1 MSSEKVSIIIPVY
14 NVEKYLAE
22 CLDSALRQDYENIEI
37 IAINDGSTD
46 ASLSILEE
54 FHAKHQN
61 IIVKSIPNQGLSV
74 ARNTG
79 LEIATGEY
87 ILFLDSDDFIE
98 KHTISTCLG
107 HLKQH
112 QTDIIFFSANVF
124 LDGISEEI
132 GRKFR
137 TERTPTLQNKSCPAR
152 SFFAQSININNY
164 QVSACFYVYK
174 KNRLDS
180 IKFHPGILYED
191 NLFTTRLLL
200 ENEKIKVTCI
210 TDKLYNRRVRPES
223 IMTQKKHEKHVD
235 GFFVIAEELLKLKL
249 AKEKSETG
257 AALNYFIQSLLS
269 NASITYRLIYGDRL
283 PYRTRKKLIILLSK
297 TKPIKIKS
305 IALYAFPELITIRN
319 LLRKPS
325 IIKKS
330 EPPKAL
336 QNSAPKDHQKMQ

>member
-22 CLDSALRQDYENIEI
+22 CLNSALYQDYENVEI

-61 IIVKSIPNQGLSV
+61 IVIKSIHNQGPSV

-98 KHTISTCLG
+98 KHTISTCLRN
-107 HLKQH
+107 LKQH
-112 QTDIIFFSANVF
+112 QTDIVFFSPKVF
-124 LDGISEEI
+124 LDGVSEDI
-132 GRKFR
+132 GRKLR
-137 TERTPTLQNKSCPAR
+137 TDRSPALQNKSCSAR
-152 SFFAQSININNY
+152 SFFVQSMTIRNY
-164 QVSACFYVYK
+164 QVSACFYVYQK
-174 KNRLDS
+174 SKLDN
-180 IKFHPGILYED
+180 IRFHPGTLYED

-200 ENEKIKVTCI
+200 ENEKTKITCI

-235 GFFVIAEELLKLKL
+235 GFFVIAEELLKLNL
-249 AKEKSETG
+249 AKENSETG
-257 AALNYFIQSLLS
+257 AALNHLIQSLLI
-269 NASITYRLIYGDRL
+269 NASTTCKLVYGNRL
-283 PYRTRKKLIILLSK
+283 PYNARKKLITLLLK
-297 TKPIKIKS
+297 TKPIKIKR
-305 IALYAFPELITIRN
+305 IALYALPELLTIRN
-319 LLRKPS
+319 LVKKTS
-325 IIKKS
+325 TIKKS
-330 EPPKAL
+330 ENHKTL
-336 QNSAPKDHQKMQ
+336 